1 MAKVTLK
8 DILSK
13 SWARAVRTNTNNTD
27 HFMLLLVVF
36 DVKRVKDVVI
46 ILQTSTHNN
55 NVQFRRVR
63 LKWTPGFTFAT
74 VDEKSG
80 DIK

>member
-1 MAKVTLK
+1 LK
-8 DILSK
+8 DISK
-13 SWARAVRTNTNNTD
+13 SWARAVRTNTNNND
-27 HFMLLLVVF
+27 HFMLLVVF

-55 NVQFRRVR
+55 NNNVVQFRRVR

-74 VDEKSG
+74 VEEMSG
-80 DIK
+80 DSK